1 MFQVLFLLDD
11 VAYDVDLPIYDKYE
25 DDRDIEDFL
34 FQQYSEEK
42 NIRSAEENSLPL
54 CFTTFKLLKENSQI
68 IVEANEFVLMQ
79 SHTKPTKQIDKILE
93 HSSQMLD
100 DPILCFEEDLVDS

>member
-1 MFQVLFLLDD
+1 MLV
-11 VAYDVDLPIYDKYE
+11 YDKCE

-54 CFTTFKLLKENSQI
+54 CFTTLKLLKENSQI

-79 SHTKPTKQIDKILE
+79 SHTKPMKQI
-93 HSSQMLD
+93 
-100 DPILCFEEDLVDS
+100 